1 MRYQPLQASNAN
13 PLRRNW
19 NNMFYY
25 IKGKLVLNEDS
36 RAAIDVGGVAYVM
49 TVSANTQA
57 SISSKSFNGDSEI
70 ILYTHLSVREDG
82 IELFGFK
89 DTDELNMFKLLI
101 TVSGIGP
108 KAAMSLLSFMT
119 PDGIATSIYNDDKKS
134 ISKAPGIGPKTAARI
149 ILELKD
155 KLSVTQ
161 SSADNA
167 ENAEIF
173 VTRTDSGKYNEAIDA
188 LTVLG
193 FNKNSAAD
201 ALKTVDTVNLD
212 LEDIIREALKKLMK

>member
-1 MRYQPLQASNAN
+1 
-13 PLRRNW
+13 
-19 NNMFYY
+19 MFYY
-25 IKGKLVLNEDS
+25 IKGKLVLNEES
-36 RAAIDVGGVAYVM
+36 RAVIDVGGVAYSM
-49 TVSANTQA
+49 TVSANTQT
-57 SISSKSFNGDSEI
+57 SISSKSFNGDTI
-70 ILYTHLSVREDG
+70 ITLYTHLSVREDG

-119 PDGIATSIYNDDKKS
+119 PDGIATSIFNDDKKS

-155 KLSVTQ
+155 KLSAAKV
-161 SSADNA
+161 SSSDADTND
-167 ENAEIF
+167 IF
-173 VTRTDSGKYNEAIDA
+173 VSSRDTGKYNEAIDA

-193 FNKNSAAD
+193 FNRSAASE
-201 ALKTVDTVNLD
+201 ALKTVDTTTLE

>member
-1 MRYQPLQASNAN
+1 
-13 PLRRNW
+13 
-19 NNMFYY
+19 MFYY

-36 RAAIDVGGVAYVM
+36 RAVIDVGGVAYAM
-49 TVSANTQA
+49 TVSANTQSA
-57 SISSKSFNGDSEI
+57 ISSKTFNGETDI
-70 ILYTHLSVREDG
+70 TLYTHLSVREDG

-108 KAAMSLLSFMT
+108 KAAMSLLSFLT

-155 KLSVTQ
+155 KLVAKPTASTNTVP
-161 SSADNA
+161 D
-167 ENAEIF
+167 IF
-173 VTRTDSGKYNEAIDA
+173 VNNTDSGKYNEAIDA
-188 LTVLG
+188 LIVLG
-193 FNKNSAAD
+193 FNRSAATE
-201 ALKTVDTVNLD
+201 ALKTVDTASLE

>member
-1 MRYQPLQASNAN
+1 ML
-13 PLRRNW
+13 
-19 NNMFYY
+19 YY
-25 IKGKLVLNEDS
+25 VKGKLVLNEES
-36 RAAIDVGGVAYVM
+36 KAVIDVGGVAYSM
-49 TVSANTQA
+49 TVSANTQS
-57 SISSKSFNGDSEI
+57 SISSKSFNGETCI
-70 ILYTHLSVREDG
+70 TLYTHFSVREDG

-108 KAAMSLLSFMT
+108 KAAMSILSFMT
-119 PDGIATSIYNDDKKS
+119 PEGIATSIYNDDKKA

-155 KLSVTQ
+155 KISAHKTPV
-161 SSADNA
+161 SSD
-167 ENAEIF
+167 ENANIF
-173 VTRTDSGKYNEAIDA
+173 VAKKDSGKYSEAVDA

-193 FNKNSAAD
+193 FNRSSATE
-201 ALKTVDTVNLD
+201 ALKSVDTVNLE